1 MFYNRGARIAQLER
15 EKAAA
20 SHKNNENINKETET
34 LSNDLFSV
42 SKNENDSTRMN
53 SVDTDKQSNKILQN
67 ILQASKLFE
76 GRFTYN
82 ELSIM
87 DIPNFEA
94 LVDNEFA
101 NIDKSYK
108 DFKEKG
114 IVNAYTKNETMSSN
128 SEVQFINEIG
138 NSVRQ

>member
-1 MFYNRGARIAQLER
+1 
-15 EKAAA
+15 
-20 SHKNNENINKETET
+20 
-34 LSNDLFSV
+34 
-42 SKNENDSTRMN
+42 MN

-82 ELSIM
+82 ELSMM

-114 IVNAYTKNETMSSN
+114 IGNAYTKNETMSSN

>member
-1 MFYNRGARIAQLER
+1 
-15 EKAAA
+15 
-20 SHKNNENINKETET
+20 
-34 LSNDLFSV
+34 
-42 SKNENDSTRMN
+42 
-53 SVDTDKQSNKILQN
+53 
-67 ILQASKLFE
+67 
-76 GRFTYN
+76 
-82 ELSIM
+82 M

>member
-1 MFYNRGARIAQLER
+1 M
-15 EKAAA
+15 
-20 SHKNNENINKETET
+20 
-34 LSNDLFSV
+34 FSV
-42 SKNENDSTRMN
+42 SKNEDKSARLS
-53 SVDTDKQSNKILQN
+53 SVDADKQSNKILQN

-76 GRFTYN
+76 GRFNYN
-82 ELSIM
+82 ELSAM

-114 IVNAYTKNETMSSN
+114 IVNAYTKGETMSAN
-128 SEVQFINEIG
+128 SEVQFINDIG
-138 NSVRQ
+138 NSIRQ

>member
-1 MFYNRGARIAQLER
+1 MFSI
-15 EKAAA
+15 
-20 SHKNNENINKETET
+20 
-34 LSNDLFSV
+34 
-42 SKNENDSTRMN
+42 SKSEDKSSRLN
-53 SVDTDKQSNKILQN
+53 SEDAEKQSNKILQN

-76 GRFTYN
+76 GRFTYY
-82 ELSIM
+82 ELSSM

-114 IVNAYTKNETMSSN
+114 IVNAYTKNETMSAN